1 MHSGN
6 TTIDL
11 PSRIT
16 SKNDSHRRD
25 HLGSDI
31 ELELIFAHEE
41 KELFFILLT
50 SIKFHRSCETGH
62 CQNLCATQQTYVN
75 NFINI
80 IGCVGGMH
88 ASYSQFVWIKIVN
101 QKLKFGF

>member
-16 SKNDSHRRD
+16 SKNDSHRRG
-25 HLGSDI
+25 HLGPDI

-41 KELFFILLT
+41 KNYFL
-50 SIKFHRSCETGH
+50 
-62 CQNLCATQQTYVN
+62 Y
-75 NFINI
+75 
-80 IGCVGGMH
+80 
-88 ASYSQFVWIKIVN
+88 Y
-101 QKLKFGF
+101 

>member
-16 SKNDSHRRD
+16 SKNDSHRRG
-25 HLGSDI
+25 HLGPDI

-50 SIKFHRSCETGH
+50 SIRFCHPCEIEH
-62 CQNLCATQQTYVN
+62 CQNLCATQ
-75 NFINI
+75 
-80 IGCVGGMH
+80 
-88 ASYSQFVWIKIVN
+88 
-101 QKLKFGF
+101 